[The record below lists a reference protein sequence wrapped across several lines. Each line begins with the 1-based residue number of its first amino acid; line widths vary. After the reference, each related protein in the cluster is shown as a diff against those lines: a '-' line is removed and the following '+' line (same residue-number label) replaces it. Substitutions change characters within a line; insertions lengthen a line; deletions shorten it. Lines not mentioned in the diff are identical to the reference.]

1 MKKLRAQTNKPD
13 QILNRI
19 ADIAETKD
27 HRESFPSAEAG
38 GRVAVGP
45 EVAAGARDRDAA
57 VGEAEHQREHL
68 PNPVQNIGQLV
79 LCTAQGQCAPRSVAP
94 KVCR

>member
-1 MKKLRAQTNKPD
+1 MKKLRANQQTRSDPK
-13 QILNRI
+13 QRI

-38 GRVAVGP
+38 GP
-45 EVAAGARDRDAA
+45 EVAAGTRDRDAA

-68 PNPVQNIGQLV
+68 PDPVQNIGQLV